1 MLNRKSRPFS
11 VISIFHQIT
20 FVKVYLTETTW
31 TTAVKLQQFIASLL
45 EWFKCFYTDSIICC
59 KVSSVLKMQLLE
71 HLLMQS
77 HKRKTGSHFLAK
89 REQLY
94 ISGPIRGLL
103 KAQQITTFDVF
114 IFWSNIFRSSELSL
128 VDLLENV
135 DNKLDVIS
143 ITACGYISRIILLY
157 IIQIMEWKYCQ

>member
-1 MLNRKSRPFS
+1 
-11 VISIFHQIT
+11 
-20 FVKVYLTETTW
+20 
-31 TTAVKLQQFIASLL
+31 
-45 EWFKCFYTDSIICC
+45 
-59 KVSSVLKMQLLE
+59 MQLLE

-89 REQLY
+89 HEQLY
-94 ISGPIRGLL
+94 TSGPIRGLL
-103 KAQQITTFDVF
+103 KAQQITPFDVF
-114 IFWSNIFRSSELSL
+114 IFWANIFRTSELSL

-157 IIQIMEWKYCQ
+157 IIRIMEWKYSFNIGPNYLSAILQLHQQRALYTTVSALRSAGK